1 MQKGANARA
10 TCAILCIINIEPKTV
25 LQMYIKNRI
34 RKRIIH
40 TERQKKPT
48 TSSELHS
55 PKFKTSTHPTLGH
68 RLCKPIP
75 KKHI

>member
-34 RKRIIH
+34 RIRIILSTMFLLGDILH
-40 TERQKKPT
+40 PWVSA
-48 TSSELHS
+48 TSS
-55 PKFKTSTHPTLGH
+55 FA
-68 RLCKPIP
+68 
-75 KKHI
+75 